1 MRALFILLLLGFAQP
16 MLAQQDGLAAY
27 RQKTLNEFDKYQKRV
42 DKEAADYR
50 RRVNED
56 YARYMRQAWKSF
68 EDTPADT
75 MPKED
80 VIPVPPVIHDEN
92 APEPVIEQEIPVEPV
107 EVPVEPAPQPKPV
120 APVQENPEPQ
130 PGYFTTLYCGTEI
143 RVRLSENEKFLLP
156 VLNRNAVSDAGSALS
171 EKAYDNLLLDCLT
184 LREKLQL
191 CDWAYL
197 QMLATV
203 SEAFLGESSN
213 ESVLLCAW
221 LYCQS
226 GYKMRLG
233 IRNSQLE
240 MLVASEHKIFGVR
253 YYEVNGEKFYSLND
267 REGKMEIFDY
277 AFECESPLS
286 LLIGDGQRLSVEA
299 TPLRTLASKRYP
311 DLSVQVCSNQ
321 NDLRFYETYPTSE
334 LYENVMTR
342 WAMYANVPLSE
353 MAQKQLY
360 PALRN
365 YLKGLSEQEAVNRL
379 LNWVQTA
386 FVYELDDKV
395 WGGDRAFFA
404 EETLYYPYCDCEDR
418 SILFSRL
425 VRDLLGLD
433 VLLLYYPGHL
443 ATAVCLNQPVQGDY
457 VIWAGKRYVVADPTY
472 IGAPLGE
479 TMPDMNNSTAKAIRL
494 PGRK

>member
-1 MRALFILLLLGFAQP
+1 
-16 MLAQQDGLAAY
+16 
-27 RQKTLNEFDKYQKRV
+27 
-42 DKEAADYR
+42 
-50 RRVNED
+50 
-56 YARYMRQAWKSF
+56 
-68 EDTPADT
+68 
-75 MPKED
+75 
-80 VIPVPPVIHDEN
+80 
-92 APEPVIEQEIPVEPV
+92 
-107 EVPVEPAPQPKPV
+107 
-120 APVQENPEPQ
+120 
-130 PGYFTTLYCGTEI
+130 
-143 RVRLSENEKFLLP
+143 
-156 VLNRNAVSDAGSALS
+156 
-171 EKAYDNLLLDCLT
+171 
-184 LREKLQL
+184 
-191 CDWAYL
+191 
-197 QMLATV
+197 
-203 SEAFLGESSN
+203 
-213 ESVLLCAW
+213 
-221 LYCQS
+221 
-226 GYKMRLG
+226 
-233 IRNSQLE
+233 

-299 TPLRTLASKRYP
+299 TPLRTLASKLYP

-443 ATAVCLNQPVQGDY
+443 ATAVCLNQPVQG
-457 VIWAGKRYVVADPTY
+457 
-472 IGAPLGE
+472 E
-479 TMPDMNNSTAKAIRL
+479 
-494 PGRK
+494 

>member
-1 MRALFILLLLGFAQP
+1 MKALFILLLLGFAQP
-16 MLAQQDGLAAY
+16 MLAQQDGLEAY
-27 RQKTLNEFDKYQKRV
+27 RQKTLNEYNKYQKRV
-42 DKEAADYR
+42 EKEAADYR
-50 RRVNED
+50 RRINED
-56 YARYMRQAWKSF
+56 YARYMRKAWKAFDDS
-68 EDTPADT
+68 PADT
-75 MPKED
+75 LPDEEVK
-80 VIPVPPVIHDEN
+80 PVPPVIREET

-107 EVPVEPAPQPKPV
+107 DVPVEPTPQPKPV
-120 APVQENPEPQ
+120 APVEEKPVPQ
-130 PGYFTTLYCGTEI
+130 SNIFAISYCGTEI
-143 RVRLSENEKFLLP
+143 RVRLSDKEKFQLP
-156 VLNRNAVSDAGSALS
+156 ALSQNAVADAWIAISTD
-171 EKAYDNLLLDCLT
+171 AYENLLFDCLAW
-184 LREKLQL
+184 REKLQL

-197 QMLATV
+197 RMLMTV
-203 SEAFLGESSN
+203 GEAFLGEKSN
-213 ESVLLCAW
+213 EAVLLYAW

-233 IRNSQLE
+233 MLDGHLE
-240 MLVASEHKIFGVR
+240 MLVASEHKIFGLR
-253 YYEVNGEKFYSLND
+253 YYVVDDVKFYSMND
-267 REGKMEIFDY
+267 SEGRMKIFDY

-286 LLIGDGQRLSVEA
+286 LLIGNSQRLSFNA
-299 TPLRTLASKRYP
+299 TPLRTLSSKRYP